1 MIIVYIY
8 FSKNKVVPD
17 SSDAGQENIYTISG
31 GGADGLDGDDK
42 QVGAQQDQDVTSVNK
57 TDKNNAGGNWA
68 DKEMILKCW
77 F

>member
-1 MIIVYIY
+1 MQYLSVMIVYTY

-42 QVGAQQDQDVTSVNK
+42 QVGVQQDQDVASVNK
-57 TDKNNAGGNWA
+57 TDKNNAGGN
-68 DKEMILKCW
+68 
-77 F
+77 